1 MAKILSQDEI
11 DALLTTVSTGGGEAE
26 EESFDDDKLRSIIAY
41 DFKHPN
47 RVSKDQI
54 RTLESMHD
62 NFAGHYASTLSAIM
76 RTIVD
81 IDLVSVDQITYSE
94 FIMSLVTPSCTYTF
108 SADPLEAVSLVDFN
122 PTLTFSFIDRMFGG
136 NGKILENEREL
147 TGIER
152 SVMTRLAVKL
162 YHDIERSWENIVKLE
177 IEQKSVET
185 NPQFIQIVPP
195 GETVVVVSF
204 QIKLFKSTGLLTICY
219 PYVALE
225 PIITKLSAQ
234 NWIDA
239 TKKKNLES
247 DRALNQYNITKADAN
262 LTANLLNSSIK
273 MKDFLE
279 MKVNDIIPSDV
290 KTSTPIDIY
299 VNKRK
304 KYIGQPGLSGK
315 KRAFQVIDFYEDEDM
330 DFFTNMET
338 EENNNIEDMEVVA
351 HD

>member
-11 DALLTTVSTGGGEAE
+11 DALLTTVSSNETGAE
-26 EESFDDDKLRSIIAY
+26 EDSVDDDKFKSIIAY

-54 RTLESMHD
+54 RTLENMHD
-62 NFAGHYASTLSAIM
+62 NFAGHYGSTLSAIM

-81 IDLVSVDQITYSE
+81 VDLVSVDQITYSE

-108 SADPLEAVSLVDFN
+108 SAEPLEAVCLIDFN

-136 NGKILENEREL
+136 NGKILETEREL

-152 SVMTRLAVKL
+152 SVMTRLANKL
-162 YHDIERSWENIVKLE
+162 YRDLERAWENIVKIQAE
-177 IEQKSVET
+177 NKSFET

-204 QIKLFKSTGLLTICY
+204 QIKLFQSTGLLTICY
-219 PYVALE
+219 PYVSLE

-247 DRALNQYNITKADAN
+247 DRQINLYNINQVSAEVSAQL
-262 LTANLLNSSIK
+262 LTTNIK
-273 MKDFLE
+273 MRDFLDL
-279 MKVNDIIPSDV
+279 KVNDIIPSET
-290 KTSTPIDIY
+290 KISEDISVF
-299 VNKRK
+299 VNHRK
-304 KYIGQPGLSGK
+304 KFIARPGLSGK
-315 KRAFQVIDFYEDEDM
+315 KRAIQVIEHYDE
-330 DFFTNMET
+330 EKL
-338 EENNNIEDMEVVA
+338 EVEN
-351 HD
+351 

>member
-11 DALLTTVSTGGGEAE
+11 DALLTTVSTGDDFVDED
-26 EESFDDDKLRSIIAY
+26 SYDDDKMRSVIAY

-54 RTLESMHD
+54 RTLENMHD

-81 IDLVSVDQITYSE
+81 VDLVSVDQITYSE

-108 SADPLEAVSLVDFN
+108 GADPLDAVNLVDFN
-122 PTLTFSFIDRMFGG
+122 PTLTFAFIDRMFGG
-136 NGKILENEREL
+136 NGKILETEREL
-147 TGIER
+147 TGIEK
-152 SVMTRLAVKL
+152 SVMARLVNKL
-162 YHDIERSWENIVKLE
+162 YGDLERSWENIVQ
-177 IEQKSVET
+177 ISVDQKSYET

-204 QIKLFKSTGLLTICY
+204 QIKLFQSTGLLTLCY

-239 TKKKNLES
+239 TKKKNLHA
-247 DRALNQYNITKADAN
+247 DKVLNLFNLQNVDADVA
-262 LTANLLNSSIK
+262 AVLLNTDIK
-273 MKDFLE
+273 VRDFLSLQLG
-279 MKVNDIIPSDV
+279 DIIPSE
-290 KTSTPIDIY
+290 KKSSEPIDIY
-299 VNKRK
+299 VNHRK
-304 KYIGQPGLSGK
+304 KYIGNPGLSGK
-315 KRAFQVIDFYEDEDM
+315 KRAFQVME
-330 DFFTNMET
+330 FF
-338 EENNNIEDMEVVA
+338 EEGEPDYSKEKELNKDMEVTK
-351 HD
+351 